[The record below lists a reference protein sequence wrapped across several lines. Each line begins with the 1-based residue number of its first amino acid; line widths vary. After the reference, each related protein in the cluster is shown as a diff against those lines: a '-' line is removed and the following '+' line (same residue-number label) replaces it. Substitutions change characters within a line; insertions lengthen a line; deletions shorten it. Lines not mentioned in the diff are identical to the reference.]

1 MNPMKLL
8 QIKPMFDK
16 FNQTHPR
23 IKPFMQAVA
32 ANGLEVGTIMEVS
45 VTTPDGRNFTTNLKV
60 TESDLELVQAL
71 KDMN

>member
-8 QIKPMFDK
+8 QIKPLFDK

-23 IKPFMQAVA
+23 VKPFVQAVA
-32 ANGLEVGTIMEVS
+32 ANGLEVGTIVEVS
-45 VTTPDGRNFTTNLKV
+45 VTTPDGRNYTTNLKV
-60 TESDLELVQAL
+60 ADSDIELVEAL